1 MSVPRFDLKHEGGI
15 WTAVPRRFALQD
27 TLDVHTCANG
37 SCLSENFY
45 YQGSGKA
52 LPARLYG
59 EFTEA
64 IPPATMVQEAH
75 QCGSLLQSRR
85 DSMELC
91 TLMGL
96 KRLSLIHIS
105 EPTRRTP
112 I

>member
-1 MSVPRFDLKHEGGI
+1 MV
-15 WTAVPRRFALQD
+15 RRSCVAICRLND
-27 TLDVHTCANG
+27 SANG

-64 IPPATMVQEAH
+64 IPPAKMVQEAH

-96 KRLSLIHIS
+96 KRYELSSKFTLLVES
-105 EPTRRTP
+105 RFVAQ
-112 I
+112 